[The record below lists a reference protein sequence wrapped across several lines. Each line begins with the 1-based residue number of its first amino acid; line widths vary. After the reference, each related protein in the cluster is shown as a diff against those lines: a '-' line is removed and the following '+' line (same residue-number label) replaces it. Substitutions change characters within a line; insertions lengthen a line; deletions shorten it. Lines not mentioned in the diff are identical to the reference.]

1 MDLAPA
7 QATWPRFPIKALTRV
22 GTTAGERYRHIQRAN
37 VVTVR
42 RRIRPP
48 RTVVE
53 LVPDPAP
60 PTTVTWRLVRE
71 PVTVS

>member
-1 MDLAPA
+1 M
-7 QATWPRFPIKALTRV
+7 
-22 GTTAGERYRHIQRAN
+22 GTTAGERYRHTQRAN